1 MEKLDSDIQE
11 IYEYQIDPKYAQDKL
26 TELEDRSRRKNIRID
41 GIKETKGETWNDSE
55 EKVQDMLAQKLG
67 LDGIEIEGAHR
78 VKRNNIDSNTNR
90 PRIIVVKLLLFKGK
104 TKIFQNAN
112 KLKGQNIFIN
122 NDFSKATLELRKDLM
137 VEVKRLRELGK
148 ITYLN
153 YTTIISRE
161 KVEE

>member
-1 MEKLDSDIQE
+1 M
-11 IYEYQIDPKYAQDKL
+11 
-26 TELEDRSRRKNIRID
+26 
-41 GIKETKGETWNDSE
+41 
-55 EKVQDMLAQKLG
+55 
-67 LDGIEIEGAHR
+67 
-78 VKRNNIDSNTNR
+78 
-90 PRIIVVKLLLFKGK
+90 KLLRFKDK

-148 ITYLN
+148 IAYLN
-153 YTTIISRE
+153 YTTIVSRE